1 MQTGGGAPPASGT
14 SLRIGGSGEARTEA
28 KAMVARYDFNHVGIS
43 IPDLDAAIAW
53 YRDFLLA

>member
-1 MQTGGGAPPASGT
+1 
-14 SLRIGGSGEARTEA
+14 
-28 KAMVARYDFNHVGIS
+28 MVARYDFNHVGIS